1 MFSFS
6 SLGSADLLLMY
17 YESCDL
23 FLLVDFLL
31 VLFLQSGEL
40 ADNVSKIIDPQFADK
55 VDMSEVQVIISY
67 IVVELF
73 MKLSKCWDEIWF
85 LGQDEFSVVIT
96 KALMT
101 LVHGL
106 ETKFDAE
113 MVSMTRVPWASLES
127 VGDQSE

>member
-1 MFSFS
+1 M
-6 SLGSADLLLMY
+6 
-17 YESCDL
+17 
-23 FLLVDFLL
+23 
-31 VLFLQSGEL
+31 
-40 ADNVSKIIDPQFADK
+40 
-55 VDMSEVQVIISY
+55 
-67 IVVELF
+67 
-73 MKLSKCWDEIWF
+73 
-85 LGQDEFSVVIT
+85 GQDEFSVVIT